1 MSAEAVTIKLGGIA
15 GAHAASL
22 EVVARFAPLTTVLI
36 HGGGNE
42 VADWSRRLGI
52 QPTTHEG
59 LRVTDAATLEVVLA
73 VLGGLVNTRLVAAL
87 QRAGRPA
94 VGLTGVDGGLLRLRR
109 RDAALGEVG
118 EVVGV
123 DPRLLDATIGAGDMP
138 VVASIGADADG
149 ALLNVNA
156 DEVAGA
162 IAAARSGLL
171 LLCTDVAGVM
181 RDGRLLERIG
191 SDEAEAMLADGSA
204 SAGMRP
210 KLRAALVA
218 ARAGCVVRIV
228 DGRAATGMAGALDGD
243 SVGTEVTAA

>member
-1 MSAEAVTIKLGGIA
+1 VTAAVTVKLGGVA

-22 EVVARFAPLTTVLI
+22 EVLSREAPPSTVVV

-42 VADWSRRLGI
+42 VAEWSRRLGI
-52 QPTTHEG
+52 EPRMHDG
-59 LRVTDAATLEVVLA
+59 LRVTDHATLEVVVA

-87 QRAGRPA
+87 QTAGRRA

-109 RDAALGEVG
+109 RDPALGEVG
-118 EVVGV
+118 EVIAV
-123 DPRLLDATIGAGDMP
+123 DPDVLDRLIAAGDLP
-138 VVASIGADADG
+138 VVASVGADEAG

-156 DEVAGA
+156 DEAAGA

-191 SDEAEAMLADGSA
+191 PGEAEAMLADGSA

-210 KLRAALVA
+210 KLRAAVVA
-218 ARAGCVVRIV
+218 AQAGCMVRII
-228 DGRAATGMAGALDGD
+228 DGRAASSMACALEGD
-243 SVGTEVTAA
+243 NVGTEVTAA